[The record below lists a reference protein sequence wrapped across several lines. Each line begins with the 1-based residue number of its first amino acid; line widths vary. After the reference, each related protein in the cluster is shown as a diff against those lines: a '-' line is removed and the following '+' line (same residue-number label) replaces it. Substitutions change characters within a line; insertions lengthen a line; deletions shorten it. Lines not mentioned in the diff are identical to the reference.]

1 MYVLT
6 RPTIYVII
14 ALAAVALTVSASTT
28 APVYA
33 AHHSH
38 ESSESALMKAI
49 GGQPSGYENG
59 INPVADQTNGPIMAA
74 DQAYGN
80 GNNPVADQ
88 AYGNGNNPVAD
99 QAYGNGNNP
108 VADQAYGNGN
118 NPVAD
123 QAYGNGNNPVADQAY
138 GNGNN
143 PVADQA
149 YGNNPAVDQMNGGS
163 SSGYSGP
170 TSMHADYHHHHGHVS
185 TLGVVANAW

>member
-1 MYVLT
+1 MYLLT
-6 RPTIYVII
+6 RTPTIYVVM

-38 ESSESALMKAI
+38 ESSESILMKAI

-59 INPVADQTNGPIMAA
+59 INPVADVANGPIMGA

-99 QAYGNGNNP
+99 QAYGTT
-108 VADQAYGNGN
+108 A
-118 NPVAD
+118 AD

-149 YGNNPAVDQMNGGS
+149 YGNNPALDQMNGGS

-170 TSMHADYHHHHGHVS
+170 MHADYHNHHHGHVS
-185 TLGVVANAW
+185 TLRVAANAW

>member
-1 MYVLT
+1 M
-6 RPTIYVII
+6 

-38 ESSESALMKAI
+38 ESSESILMKAI

-74 DQAYGN
+74 DQG
-80 GNNPVADQ
+80 
-88 AYGNGNNPVAD
+88 
-99 QAYGNGNNP
+99 
-108 VADQAYGNGN
+108 
-118 NPVAD
+118 
-123 QAYGNGNNPVADQAY
+123 YGNGNNPVADQAY

-185 TLGVVANAW
+185 TLKVVANAW

>member
-1 MYVLT
+1 MYLLT
-6 RPTIYVII
+6 RTPTIYVIM

-38 ESSESALMKAI
+38 ESSESILLKAI

-59 INPVADQTNGPIMAA
+59 I
-74 DQAYGN
+74 
-80 GNNPVADQ
+80 
-88 AYGNGNNPVAD
+88 
-99 QAYGNGNNP
+99 NP

-149 YGNNPAVDQMNGGS
+149 YGNNPVAD
-163 SSGYSGP
+163 
-170 TSMHADYHHHHGHVS
+170 HAYGNN
-185 TLGVVANAW
+185 TVAD

>member
-1 MYVLT
+1 MYLLT
-6 RPTIYVII
+6 RTPTIYVVM

-38 ESSESALMKAI
+38 ESSESILMKAI

-59 INPVADQTNGPIMAA
+59 INPVADVANGPITGA

-99 QAYGNGNNP
+99 QAYGPTAAN
-108 VADQAYGNGN
+108 QAYGPTAAN
-118 NPVAD
+118 
-123 QAYGNGNNPVADQAY
+123 QAYGPTAANQAY

-149 YGNNPAVDQMNGGS
+149 YGNNPALDQMNGGS
-163 SSGYSGP
+163 SSGP
-170 TSMHADYHHHHGHVS
+170 MHADYHNHHHGHVS
-185 TLGVVANAW
+185 TLRVAANAW

>member
-1 MYVLT
+1 MYLLT
-6 RPTIYVII
+6 RTPTIYVIM

-38 ESSESALMKAI
+38 ESSESILMKAI

-59 INPVADQTNGPIMAA
+59 INPVADEANGPTMGA
-74 DQAYGN
+74 DQAFGN
-80 GNNPVADQ
+80 GNNPVANQAYGPTVADQ
-88 AYGNGNNPVAD
+88 AFGNGNNPVA
-99 QAYGNGNNP
+99 P
-108 VADQAYGNGN
+108 
-118 NPVAD
+118 

-149 YGNNPAVDQMNGGS
+149 YGNNPALDQMNGGS

-170 TSMHADYHHHHGHVS
+170 MHADYHNHHHGHVS
-185 TLGVVANAW
+185 TLRVAANAW

>member
-1 MYVLT
+1 M
-6 RPTIYVII
+6 

-38 ESSESALMKAI
+38 ESSESILMKAI

-59 INPVADQTNGPIMAA
+59 INPVADVANGPIT
-74 DQAYGN
+74 G
-80 GNNPVADQ
+80 
-88 AYGNGNNPVAD
+88 
-99 QAYGNGNNP
+99 
-108 VADQAYGNGN
+108 
-118 NPVAD
+118 AD

-149 YGNNPAVDQMNGGS
+149 YGNNPALDQMNGGS

-170 TSMHADYHHHHGHVS
+170 MHADYHHHHHGHVS
-185 TLGVVANAW
+185 TLRVAANAW

>member
-1 MYVLT
+1 MYLLT
-6 RPTIYVII
+6 RTPTIYVIM

-38 ESSESALMKAI
+38 ESSESTLMKAI

-59 INPVADQTNGPIMAA
+59 INPVADVANGPIMGA

-88 AYGNGNNPVAD
+88 AYGNGNNPAL
-99 QAYGNGNNP
+99 
-108 VADQAYGNGN
+108 
-118 NPVAD
+118 
-123 QAYGNGNNPVADQAY
+123 
-138 GNGNN
+138 
-143 PVADQA
+143 
-149 YGNNPAVDQMNGGS
+149 DQMNGGS

-170 TSMHADYHHHHGHVS
+170 MHADYHNHHHGHVS
-185 TLGVVANAW
+185 TLRVAANAW

>member
-1 MYVLT
+1 MYLLT
-6 RPTIYVII
+6 RTPTIYVIM

-38 ESSESALMKAI
+38 ESSESILLKAI

-59 INPVADQTNGPIMAA
+59 I
-74 DQAYGN
+74 
-80 GNNPVADQ
+80 NPVADQ

-108 VADQAYGNGN
+108 VDDQEY
-118 NPVAD
+118 
-123 QAYGNGNNPVADQAY
+123 
-138 GNGNN
+138 GNN

-149 YGNNPAVDQMNGGS
+149 YGNNPVADQAYGNN
-163 SSGYSGP
+163 P
-170 TSMHADYHHHHGHVS
+170 VADQAYGNNP
-185 TLGVVANAW
+185 VAD

>member
-1 MYVLT
+1 MYLLT
-6 RPTIYVII
+6 RTPTIYVIV

-38 ESSESALMKAI
+38 ESSESILMKAI
-49 GGQPSGYENG
+49 GGQPSGFENG
-59 INPVADQTNGPIMAA
+59 INPVADQSNGPIMAA
-74 DQAYGN
+74 DESYGN
-80 GNNPVADQ
+80 GNNPVADQANGPTVADQ

-99 QAYGNGNNP
+99 QANGP
-108 VADQAYGNGN
+108 T
-118 NPVAD
+118 
-123 QAYGNGNNPVADQAY
+123 
-138 GNGNN
+138 
-143 PVADQA
+143 VADQA

-170 TSMHADYHHHHGHVS
+170 TPTHADYHHHHGHVS

>member
-1 MYVLT
+1 M
-6 RPTIYVII
+6 

-38 ESSESALMKAI
+38 ESSESILMKAI

-59 INPVADQTNGPIMAA
+59 INPVADVATGPIMGA

-108 VADQAYGNGN
+108 VADQAYG
-118 NPVAD
+118 PTVAD

-138 GNGNN
+138 G
-143 PVADQA
+143 PTVADQA
-149 YGNNPAVDQMNGGS
+149 YGNGNNPVANQAYGNNPALDQMNGGS

-170 TSMHADYHHHHGHVS
+170 IHADYHNHHHGHVS
-185 TLGVVANAW
+185 TLRVAANAW